1 MPVTI
6 KTAFEIERMRAAGAV
21 VAACHDAVRAILGPG
36 VTTAALD
43 EAVWRAM
50 RARGGS
56 PLFLGFPNPDCDG
69 PPFPAVTCVSVGEEV
84 VHGIPADRVLVEG
97 DVVSVDVGVRLRGW
111 CGDSGWTY
119 AVGTPSAADA
129 RLMEVGRAS
138 LAFAL
143 RELPRAERWSE
154 IAGPLAGIA
163 ADAGFGVVKEFSG
176 HGLGRTMHESPE
188 VPNFPD
194 DNAANWDFDLVP
206 GMTLAIEPMLT
217 AGSPDVEVCED
228 DWWTVRT
235 EDGGTAV
242 HFEHTVALIERPGGK
257 RGVEI
262 LTAGVGEPLD
272 L

>member
-6 KTAFEIERMRAAGAV
+6 KTAAEIERMRAAGAA
-21 VAACHDAVRAILGPG
+21 VAACHAAVRAVLAPG
-36 VTTAALD
+36 VTTGKLD

-50 RARGGS
+50 REVGGS

-69 PPFPAVTCVSVGEEV
+69 PPFPAVSCVSVDEEV
-84 VHGIPADRVLVEG
+84 VHGIGSDRVLEEG
-97 DVVSVDVGVRLRGW
+97 DLVSVDVGVRLRGW

-119 AVGTPSAADA
+119 AVGEPSAADA

-143 RELPRAERWSE
+143 RELPRADRWSE
-154 IAGPLAGIA
+154 IAGPLAAMA
-163 ADAGFGVVKEFSG
+163 AEAGFGVVREFSG

-188 VPNFPD
+188 VPNYPD
-194 DNAANWDFDLVP
+194 EHRERWDFDLIP

-217 AGSPDVEVCED
+217 AGDPAVEVCED

-235 EDGGTAV
+235 ADGGNAV
-242 HFEHTVALIERPGGK
+242 HFEHTVALVERPGGK
-257 RGVEI
+257 RGVEV
-262 LTAGVGEPLD
+262 LTAGVGEPLG

>member
-1 MPVTI
+1 MPVTV
-6 KTAFEIERMRAAGAV
+6 KTAGEIDRMRAAGAV
-21 VAACHDAVRAILGPG
+21 VAACHDAVRAILEPG

-50 RARGGS
+50 RSRGGS

-69 PPFPAVTCVSVGEEV
+69 PPFPAVTCVSVGEEI
-84 VHGIPADRVLVEG
+84 VHGVPSGRVLESG
-97 DVVSVDVGVRLRGW
+97 DVVSVDVGVRLGGW

-119 AVGTPSAADA
+119 AVGEPSAADA
-129 RLMEVGRAS
+129 ALMDLGREA

-143 RELPRAERWSE
+143 RELPRAERWGE
-154 IAGPLAGIA
+154 IAEPLAALCEA
-163 ADAGFGVVKEFSG
+163 AGYGVVREFSG
-176 HGLGRTMHESPE
+176 HGLGRTMHEDPE

-194 DNAANWDFDLVP
+194 ENRANWDFDLVP

-217 AGSPDVEVCED
+217 AGDPAVELDDD

-235 EDGGTAV
+235 ADGGTAV
-242 HFEHTVALIERPGGK
+242 HFEHTVALVERPGGK

-262 LTAGVGEPLD
+262 LTAGVGEPLR